1 MGPRFFAPEIDP
13 DAPTVTLSEEESHHA
28 RHVLRLR
35 FGDVVGVF
43 DGRGREWTAS
53 VQLVAARRVILAL
66 RERRKALQEPPV
78 SVTLAVALLKGDHMD
93 AVVRDATM
101 LGVAAIVPLL
111 TTHVVVPKAARA
123 PVATAR
129 WQRVAIASAKQCGRA
144 VVPEVHGPAPLRIAL
159 KAPAACRVMCIEPG
173 TASSRTLPAAAP
185 RDAMLLIGPEGG
197 WTAEEIDQAQGA
209 GAIPITLGPR
219 TLRADA
225 APIVALSMLWTSW
238 GW

>member
-1 MGPRFFAPEIDP
+1 MVPRFFAPEIDP
-13 DAPTVTLSEEESHHA
+13 DAPTVTLSDEESHHA

-66 RERRKALQEPPV
+66 RDVRKAVPEPPV
-78 SVTLAVALLKGDHMD
+78 AVTLAAALLKSDHMD

-101 LGVAAIVPLL
+101 LGVVAILPLL
-111 TTHVVVPKAARA
+111 TTHVVVPKAARTSSA
-123 PVATAR
+123 IVR
-129 WQRVAIASAKQCGRA
+129 WQRVAVSSAKQCGRA
-144 VVPEVHGPAPLRIAL
+144 VVPEVREPVQFRDALSAIAASKL
-159 KAPAACRVMCIEPG
+159 ICVEPG
-173 TASSRTLPAAAP
+173 TASSRTVPPAPP

-197 WTAEEIDQAQGA
+197 WAAEEIDQALEA
-209 GAIPITLGPR
+209 GAIPISLGSR

-225 APIVALSMLWTSW
+225 APIVALSMLWTTW